1 MKRGRNVKSK
11 ESNRICIEI
20 WNDYEPK
27 LRKICNVKMSNHP
40 DYIDDVMQEVFL
52 ALLKKVKNS
61 LPDNPKAWLYA
72 VLTNTINREY
82 RKLYSHQKN
91 IISIDDMQI
100 DLPYENDFSDLYVDH
115 AFLDEFKKT
124 LENELSKDDKEFI
137 YYIYEK
143 RLKMKEIADILDS
156 TESAVKQRHY
166 RLINKIRKMVNKI
179 L

>member
-40 DYIDDVMQEVFL
+40 DYIDDVMQ
-52 ALLKKVKNS
+52 
-61 LPDNPKAWLYA
+61 
-72 VLTNTINREY
+72 
-82 RKLYSHQKN
+82 
-91 IISIDDMQI
+91 I
-100 DLPYENDFSDLYVDH
+100 DLPYENDFSDLYVER

-143 RLKMKEIADILDS
+143 RLKMKEIAYILDS

>member
-1 MKRGRNVKSK
+1 M
-11 ESNRICIEI
+11 
-20 WNDYEPK
+20 
-27 LRKICNVKMSNHP
+27 
-40 DYIDDVMQEVFL
+40 
-52 ALLKKVKNS
+52 A
-61 LPDNPKAWLYA
+61 
-72 VLTNTINREY
+72 
-82 RKLYSHQKN
+82 
-91 IISIDDMQI
+91 
-100 DLPYENDFSDLYVDH
+100 DLPYENDFSDLYVDR

-156 TESAVKQRHY
+156 TESAVKHRHY